1 VKGGRVSRLFLLWPL
16 FWLLTSASCTTV
28 RVLEHT
34 RESYLAPSEREHEE
48 GRLVEAPRARVW
60 ESALAEL
67 RRRGFALEEVSVE
80 AGRIS
85 ARRRFRAGHESSRF
99 AELGEISKLV
109 TRTTRR
115 YRSFDP
121 RHLRCQ
127 ACIVRDGRL
136 VSSQTAILERSSY
149 PIDADL
155 EALAVVTVRSQA
167 PGSWLHVRLELDPV
181 DFFDSVE
188 RLEPRSSGA
197 FERGFVDAVA
207 ISSRSPVEPVAVGDR
222 EATGADPP

>member
-1 VKGGRVSRLFLLWPL
+1 MKGGRVSPLFLLWPL
-16 FWLLTSASCTTV
+16 FSLLATASCTTV

-60 ESALAEL
+60 ESTLAEL
-67 RRRGFALEEVSVE
+67 RRRGFALEEASAE

-121 RHLRCQ
+121 RHVRCR
-127 ACIVRDGRL
+127 ACIARDGKL
-136 VSSQTAILERSSY
+136 VSSRTAILERSSH

-155 EALAVVTVRSQA
+155 EARVVVTVRSQA

-181 DFFDSVE
+181 DSFDSVE

-207 ISSRSPVEPVAVGDR
+207 LSSRSPEEPVAVGDR
-222 EATGADPP
+222 EAIGVGPP

>member
-1 VKGGRVSRLFLLWPL
+1 MKGGRVSLRLLLCPL
-16 FWLLTSASCTTV
+16 FSLLVLASCTTV
-28 RVLEHT
+28 RVREHT
-34 RESYLAPSEREHEE
+34 RESYLAPSERELET
-48 GRLVEAPRARVW
+48 GRSVEVPRATVW

-67 RRRGFALEEVSVE
+67 RGRGFALEEVSVE

-99 AELGEISKLV
+99 TELGAISKLV

-121 RHLRCQ
+121 RHLRCEP
-127 ACIVRDGRL
+127 CIVREGRL
-136 VSSQTAILERSSY
+136 VDSQTAILERSSH

-155 EALAVVTVRSQA
+155 EARVVVTVRPLA

-181 DFFDSVE
+181 DPFDPVG

-197 FERGFVDAVA
+197 FERGFLDAVA
-207 ISSRSPVEPVAVGDR
+207 VSSQSPVEPVATGDR
-222 EATGADPP
+222 EAAGAGAP